1 MGIFSI
7 IGLLIVLP
15 TAAYW
20 LCPERWLGHK
30 MRSVY
35 VTLVAC
41 CIYWAAF
48 MVVHA
53 ACGGFSHTLS
63 GVTVWMAV
71 GFLPWML
78 LAHAM
83 PFARHTDGQSTE
95 ANTLVRHIVFF
106 AAGTA
111 AAALILLAV
120 ATLLVMHTQ
129 M

>member
-7 IGLLIVLP
+7 IGLLIVLL

-20 LCPERWLGHK
+20 PCPERWLGHK
-30 MRSVY
+30 VRSVF

-53 ACGGFSHTLS
+53 ACGGFSHSLS
-63 GVTVWMAV
+63 GVTVWMAA

-78 LAHAM
+78 MVHAM
-83 PFARHTDGQSTE
+83 PFARHTNGKTTE
-95 ANTLVRHIVFF
+95 TNILVRHIVFF
-106 AAGTA
+106 TIGTV
-111 AAALILLAV
+111 AAALILLTV

>member
-1 MGIFSI
+1 MTLFNNQDVSYFITKNYIMGIFSI
-7 IGLLIVLP
+7 IGLLIVLL

-20 LCPERWLGHK
+20 LCPEHWLGHK

-71 GFLPWML
+71 
-78 LAHAM
+78 
-83 PFARHTDGQSTE
+83 
-95 ANTLVRHIVFF
+95 
-106 AAGTA
+106 
-111 AAALILLAV
+111 

>member
-7 IGLLIVLP
+7 IGLLIVLL

-20 LCPERWLGHK
+20 LCPD
-30 MRSVY
+30 
-35 VTLVAC
+35 
-41 CIYWAAF
+41 
-48 MVVHA
+48 
-53 ACGGFSHTLS
+53 CGGCSHTLS
-63 GVTVWMAV
+63 GVTVGMAV

-78 LAHAM
+78 LAQAM